1 MKSLNSQDLN
11 KKEMLKE
18 KDKRQSMILDL
29 ISSHNVKSQMELV
42 QYLRDA
48 GFNVTQA
55 TVSRDA
61 HELNLKKV
69 SFGRDGQKLA
79 VADSNQDERSGKYLR
94 VLRDGYVSMNKAGNI
109 LVIRTVSGM
118 AMAVAASIDEMNWP
132 EVAGCIAGDDT
143 IFCAI
148 RSEVETDLV
157 MNKIN
162 EILS

>member
-1 MKSLNSQDLN
+1 MN

-18 KDKRQSMILDL
+18 KDKRQAVI
-29 ISSHNVKSQMELV
+29 MELINQYEIRSQTELA

-48 GFNVTQA
+48 GFKVTQA
-55 TVSRDA
+55 TISRDTR
-61 HELNLKKV
+61 ELNLKKV
-69 SFGRDGQKLA
+69 SYGHDRQKLA
-79 VADSNQDERSGKYLR
+79 VADSGSDDMAKKYLR

-148 RSEVETDLV
+148 HTENETDIV
-157 MNKIN
+157 MDKIS
-162 EILS
+162 EIVT